1 MLKHKI
7 IVIKISG
14 VIMAIKIYIDQGHNP
29 SSPNAGAEGNG
40 FVEQDLTYEIG
51 IRLANLLRSNGNF
64 EVRVSRPTPQSSL
77 GTSNATSLRAR
88 VDEAN
93 AFGADYFISLH
104 ANASS
109 NSAISGS
116 EALVYSS
123 PSVASELGEDILLW
137 LNRITGLRNRGI
149 VNRPGLYVLRKTQM
163 PAVLVEMGF
172 ISNLNDAT
180 LMNNSPEL
188 FAEGIYNGILQ
199 YTGLL

>member
-1 MLKHKI
+1 MILI
-7 IVIKISG
+7 EDMG
-14 VIMAIKIYIDQGHNP
+14 VDMAIKIYIDQGHNP

-40 FVEQDLTYEIG
+40 YVEQDITYDVG
-51 IRLANLLRSNGNF
+51 IILSDLLRANGNF
-64 EVRVSRPTPQSSL
+64 DVRVSRPTPETSL
-77 GTSNATSLRAR
+77 GTSNSSSLRIR

-93 AFGADYFISLH
+93 AFGADYFVSLH

-109 NSAISGS
+109 NSSVSGS
-116 EALVYSS
+116 EVLVYSE
-123 PSVASELGEDILLW
+123 PSVASELGEDILFW
-137 LNRITGLRNRGI
+137 MNRITGLRNRGI
-149 VNRPGLYVLRKTQM
+149 VERPGLYVLRKTRM

-172 ISNLNDAT
+172 ISNPRDAS

>member
-1 MLKHKI
+1 
-7 IVIKISG
+7 
-14 VIMAIKIYIDQGHNP
+14 MAIKIYIDQGHNP
-29 SSPNAGAEGNG
+29 QSPNAGAEGNG
-40 FVEQDLTYEIG
+40 LVEQDLTFEIG
-51 IRLANLLRSNGNF
+51 TRLASLLRSNGSF
-64 EVRVSRPTPQSSL
+64 DVRVSRPTAETTL
-77 GTSNATSLRAR
+77 GTSNASSLRIR

-93 AFGADYFISLH
+93 NFGADYFISLH
-104 ANASS
+104 TNASNNTS
-109 NSAISGS
+109 VSGS

-137 LNRITGLRNRGI
+137 LNRLTGLRNRGI

-172 ISNLNDAT
+172 ISNANDAA

>member
-1 MLKHKI
+1 
-7 IVIKISG
+7 
-14 VIMAIKIYIDQGHNP
+14 MAIKIYIDQGHNP

-40 FVEQDLTYEIG
+40 YVEQDLTYEIG
-51 IRLANLLRSNGNF
+51 IRLADLLRSNGNF
-64 EVRVSRPTPQSSL
+64 DVRLSRPTPESSL
-77 GTSNATSLRAR
+77 GTSNSSSLRIR

-93 AFGADYFISLH
+93 AFGADYFVSLH

-109 NSAISGS
+109 NSSVSGS
-116 EALVYSS
+116 EVLVYTE
-123 PSVASELGEDILLW
+123 PSVASELGEDILIW

-149 VNRPGLYVLRKTQM
+149 VERPGLYVLRKTKM

-172 ISNLNDAT
+172 ISNLSDAT

>member
-1 MLKHKI
+1 
-7 IVIKISG
+7 
-14 VIMAIKIYIDQGHNP
+14 MAIKIYIDQGHNP

-40 FVEQDLTYEIG
+40 FVEQDITYEIG
-51 IRLANLLRSNGNF
+51 IRLYDLLRSNGNF
-64 EVRVSRPTPQSSL
+64 DVRISRPTPETTL
-77 GTSNATSLRAR
+77 GTSNASSLRIR

-93 AFGADYFISLH
+93 AFGADYFVSLH
-104 ANASS
+104 TNAST
-109 NSAISGS
+109 NSAVSGS
-116 EALVYSS
+116 EVLVYSS

-137 LNRITGLRNRGI
+137 LNRLTGLRNRGI
-149 VNRPGLYVLRKTQM
+149 VNRPGLYVLRKTVM

-172 ISNLNDAT
+172 ISNAGDAN

>member
-1 MLKHKI
+1 
-7 IVIKISG
+7 
-14 VIMAIKIYIDQGHNP
+14 MAIKIYIDQGHNP
-29 SSPNAGAEGNG
+29 QSPNAGAEGNG
-40 FVEQDLTYEIG
+40 LVEQDLTFEIG
-51 IRLANLLRSNGNF
+51 TRLASLLRSNGSF
-64 EVRVSRPTPQSSL
+64 DVRVSRPTAETTL
-77 GTSNATSLRAR
+77 GTSNASSLRIR

-93 AFGADYFISLH
+93 NFGADYFISLH
-104 ANASS
+104 TNASNNTS
-109 NSAISGS
+109 VSGS

-137 LNRITGLRNRGI
+137 LNRLTGIRNRGI

-172 ISNLNDAT
+172 ISNANDAA

>member
-1 MLKHKI
+1 MILI
-7 IVIKISG
+7 EDMG
-14 VIMAIKIYIDQGHNP
+14 VDMAIKIYIDQGHNP

-40 FVEQDLTYEIG
+40 YVEQDITYDVG
-51 IRLANLLRSNGNF
+51 IILSDLLRANGNF
-64 EVRVSRPTPQSSL
+64 DVRVSRPTPETSL
-77 GTSNATSLRAR
+77 GTSNSSSLRIR

-93 AFGADYFISLH
+93 AFGADYFVSLH

-109 NSAISGS
+109 NPSVSGS
-116 EALVYSS
+116 EVLVYNE

-137 LNRITGLRNRGI
+137 MNRITGLKNRGI
-149 VNRPGLYVLRKTQM
+149 VERPGLYVLRKTQM

-172 ISNLNDAT
+172 ISNLGDAS
-180 LMNNSPEL
+180 LMNNSPGL

>member
-1 MLKHKI
+1 
-7 IVIKISG
+7 
-14 VIMAIKIYIDQGHNP
+14 MAIKIYIDQGHNP

-40 FVEQDLTYEIG
+40 YVEQDITYEIG
-51 IRLANLLRSNGNF
+51 IRLADLLRSNGNF
-64 EVRVSRPTPQSSL
+64 DVRVSRPTPESSL
-77 GTSNATSLRAR
+77 GTSNSSSLRIR

-93 AFGADYFISLH
+93 SFGADYFISLH

-109 NSAISGS
+109 NNSVSGS
-116 EALVYSS
+116 EVLVYSD
-123 PSVASELGEDILLW
+123 PSIASALGEDILVW

-149 VNRPGLYVLRKTQM
+149 VERPGLYVLRKTRM

-172 ISNLNDAT
+172 ISNLSDAR
-180 LMNNSPEL
+180 LMNDSPEL

>member
-1 MLKHKI
+1 MNFL
-7 IVIKISG
+7 G

-29 SSPNAGAEGNG
+29 QSPNAGAEGNG

-51 IRLANLLRSNGNF
+51 IRLYDLLRSNGNF
-64 EVRVSRPTPQSSL
+64 DVRVSRPTPETSL
-77 GTSNATSLRAR
+77 GTSNSSSLRIR

-109 NSAISGS
+109 NPSVSGS
-116 EALVYSS
+116 EALVYNE
-123 PSVASELGEDILLW
+123 PSVASDLGEDILVW

-149 VNRPGLYVLRKTQM
+149 VERPGLYVLRKTQM

-172 ISNLNDAT
+172 ISNPSDAA
-180 LMNNSPEL
+180 LMNNNPEL